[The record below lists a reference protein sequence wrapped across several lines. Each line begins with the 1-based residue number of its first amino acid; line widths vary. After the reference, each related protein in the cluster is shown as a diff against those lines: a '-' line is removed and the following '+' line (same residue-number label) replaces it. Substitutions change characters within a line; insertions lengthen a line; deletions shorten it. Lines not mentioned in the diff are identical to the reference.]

1 MKIAVYHSSTDIQVK
16 DVEIPKIHEGEILV
30 KVMASG
36 ICGTDVMEWYRKRKA
51 PCVLGHEIAGEVAES
66 KSGRFKV
73 GDRVFVCHHVPC
85 DDCKHCREGNHTAC
99 QTLHN
104 GNFDPGGF
112 SEFVRI
118 PEINV
123 EKGTFLLG
131 SLSYE
136 EGTVIEPF
144 GCCVRAQR
152 VIGVE
157 PRHTVLIM
165 GSGVSGLL
173 HIQLA
178 KLKGAKVIATDIKDY
193 RLSKAKEYGADIVI
207 DARKDFSIKADRI
220 ILCNRDMEAFKKAFQ
235 YIARKGILL
244 LFGIPEKDVCLPIP
258 EFWRN
263 ELTVTSSYGAAPADL
278 AEAIDLM
285 RDGSIRTRDMVTH
298 RFSLDEIQ
306 SGFKIASDAEESLK
320 VVVLPFGQA

>member
-1 MKIAVYHSSTDIQVK
+1 MKIAVYHNNTDIRIR
-16 DVEIPKIHEGEILV
+16 DVSIPKIQEGEILV

-36 ICGTDVMEWYRKRKA
+36 ICGTDVMEWYRKKKA
-51 PCVLGHEIAGEVAES
+51 PCVLGHEIAGEVVES
-66 KSGRFKV
+66 KSERFKV

-85 DDCKHCREGNHTAC
+85 DDCKHCHEGNHTAC

-118 PEINV
+118 PKIHV
-123 EKGTFLLG
+123 AKGAFLLG
-131 SLSYE
+131 GLSYE
-136 EGTVIEPF
+136 EGTIIEPF
-144 GCCVRAQR
+144 ACCVRAQR
-152 VIGVE
+152 VIGIKAQ
-157 PRHTVLIM
+157 HTVLIM

-173 HIQLA
+173 NIQLA
-178 KLKGAKVIATDIKDY
+178 KLKGAKVIATDVKDY
-193 RLSKAKEYGADIVI
+193 RLDKAKDFGADSVI
-207 DARKDFSIKADRI
+207 DARKDFSVKTDRI

-235 YIARKGILL
+235 YIDRKGILL
-244 LFGIPEKDVCLPIP
+244 FFGIPEGDVCLPIP

-285 RDGSIRTRDMVTH
+285 RDGKIRTKDMITH

-306 SGFKIASDAEESLK
+306 KGFKLASDAEESLK
-320 VVVLPFGQA
+320 VVVLPFNQP

>member
-1 MKIAVYHSSTDIQVK
+1 MKIAVYHNNTDIRIR
-16 DVEIPKIHEGEILV
+16 DVSIPKIQEGEILV

-36 ICGTDVMEWYRKRKA
+36 ICGTDVMEWYRKKKA
-51 PCVLGHEIAGEVAES
+51 PCVLGHEIAGEVVES
-66 KSGRFKV
+66 KSERFKV

-85 DDCKHCREGNHTAC
+85 DDCKHCHEGNHTAC

-118 PEINV
+118 PKINV
-123 EKGTFLLG
+123 AKGTFLLG
-131 SLSYE
+131 GLSYE
-136 EGTVIEPF
+136 EGTIIEPF
-144 GCCVRAQR
+144 ACCVRAQR
-152 VIGVE
+152 VIGIK
-157 PRHTVLIM
+157 PQHTVLIM

-173 HIQLA
+173 NIQLA
-178 KLKGAKVIATDIKDY
+178 KLKGAKVIATDVKDY
-193 RLSKAKEYGADIVI
+193 RLDKAKDFGADSVI
-207 DARKDFSIKADRI
+207 DARKDFSVKTDRI

-235 YIARKGILL
+235 YIDRKGILL
-244 LFGIPEKDVCLPIP
+244 FFGIPERDVCLPIP

-285 RDGSIRTRDMVTH
+285 SDGKIRTKDMITH

-306 SGFKIASDAEESLK
+306 KGFKIASDAEESLK
-320 VVVLPFGQA
+320 VVVLPFGPV

>member
-1 MKIAVYHSSTDIQVK
+1 MKIAVYHNNTDIRIR
-16 DVEIPKIHEGEILV
+16 DVSIPKILEGEILV

-36 ICGTDVMEWYRKRKA
+36 ICGTDVMEWYRKKKA
-51 PCVLGHEIAGEVAES
+51 PCVLGHEIAGEVVES
-66 KSGRFKV
+66 KSERFKV

-85 DDCKHCREGNHTAC
+85 DDCKHCHEGNHTAC

-118 PEINV
+118 PKINV
-123 EKGTFLLG
+123 AKGAFLLG
-131 SLSYE
+131 GLSYE
-136 EGTVIEPF
+136 EGTIIEPF
-144 GCCVRAQR
+144 ACCVRAQR
-152 VIGVE
+152 VIGIK
-157 PRHTVLIM
+157 PQHTVLIM

-173 HIQLA
+173 NIQLA
-178 KLKGAKVIATDIKDY
+178 KLKGAKVIATDVKDY
-193 RLSKAKEYGADIVI
+193 RLDKAKDFGADSVI
-207 DARKDFSIKADRI
+207 DARKDFSVKTDRI

-235 YIARKGILL
+235 YIDRKGILL
-244 LFGIPEKDVCLPIP
+244 FFGIPERDVCLPIP

-285 RDGSIRTRDMVTH
+285 SDGKIRTKDMITH

-306 SGFKIASDAEESLK
+306 KGFKIASDAEESLK
-320 VVVLPFGQA
+320 VVVLPFGPV

>member
-1 MKIAVYHSSTDIQVK
+1 MKIAVYHNNTDIRIK
-16 DVEIPKIHEGEILV
+16 DVSIPKIHEGEILV
-30 KVMASG
+30 KIMASG

-51 PCVLGHEIAGEVAES
+51 PCVLGHEIAGEVVES
-66 KSGRFKV
+66 KSERFKV

-85 DDCKHCREGNHTAC
+85 DDCKHCHEGNHTAC
-99 QTLHN
+99 QTLHD

-123 EKGTFLLG
+123 EKGTFSLG

-136 EGTVIEPF
+136 EGTIIEPF
-144 GCCVRAQR
+144 ACCVRAQR
-152 VIGVE
+152 IIDVKPQHV
-157 PRHTVLIM
+157 VLIM

-173 HIQLA
+173 NIQLA

-193 RLSKAKEYGADIVI
+193 RLGKAKEFGAHIVI
-207 DARKDFSIKADRI
+207 DARKDFSVKSDRI

-235 YIARKGILL
+235 YIDRKGILL
-244 LFGIPEKDVCLPIP
+244 FFGIPEKDVCLPIP
-258 EFWRN
+258 DFWRN

-278 AEAIDLM
+278 AEAITLM
-285 RDGSIRTRDMVTH
+285 KDGKIRTKDMVTH
-298 RFSLDEIQ
+298 RFSLDDIQ
-306 SGFKIASDAEESLK
+306 KGFKIASEAEESLK
-320 VVVLPFGQA
+320 VVVLPFSQA

>member
-1 MKIAVYHSSTDIQVK
+1 MKIAVYHSNTDIQIK
-16 DVEIPKIHEGEILV
+16 DVEIPKIQEGEILV

-36 ICGTDVMEWYRKRKA
+36 ICGTDVMEWYRKKKA
-51 PCVLGHEIAGEVAES
+51 PCVLGHEIAGKVVES
-66 KSGRFKV
+66 KSERFEV

-85 DDCKHCREGNHTAC
+85 DDCKYCHEGNHTAC

-118 PEINV
+118 PELNV
-123 EKGTFLLG
+123 AKGAFLLG
-131 SLSYE
+131 GLSYE

-144 GCCVRAQR
+144 ACCVRAQR
-152 VIGVE
+152 IIGVKSQ
-157 PRHTVLIM
+157 HTVLIM

-173 HIQLA
+173 NIQLA
-178 KLKGAKVIATDIKDY
+178 KLKGAKVIATDIKGY
-193 RLSKAKEYGADIVI
+193 RLDKAKDFGADSVI
-207 DARKDFSIKADRI
+207 DARKDFSVKANRI
-220 ILCNRDMEAFKKAFQ
+220 ILCNRDKEAFKKAFQ
-235 YIARKGILL
+235 YIDRKGILL
-244 LFGIPEKDVCLPIP
+244 FFGIPEEDICLPIP

-263 ELTVTSSYGAAPADL
+263 ELTATASYGAAPADL
-278 AEAIDLM
+278 AEATDL
-285 RDGSIRTRDMVTH
+285 IREGKIRVKDMITH

-306 SGFKIASDAEESLK
+306 KGFKIASDAEESLK

>member
-1 MKIAVYHSSTDIQVK
+1 MKIAVYHSNTDIQIK
-16 DVEIPKIHEGEILV
+16 DVEIPKIQEGEILV

-36 ICGTDVMEWYRKRKA
+36 ICGTDVMEWYRKKKA
-51 PCVLGHEIAGEVAES
+51 PCVLGHEIAGKVVES
-66 KSGRFKV
+66 KSERFKV

-85 DDCKHCREGNHTAC
+85 DDCKYCHEGNHTAC

-118 PEINV
+118 PELNV
-123 EKGTFLLG
+123 AKGAFLLG
-131 SLSYE
+131 GLSYE

-144 GCCVRAQR
+144 ACCVRAQR
-152 VIGVE
+152 VIGVKSQ
-157 PRHTVLIM
+157 HTVLIM

-173 HIQLA
+173 NIQLA
-178 KLKGAKVIATDIKDY
+178 KLKGAKVIATDIKGY
-193 RLSKAKEYGADIVI
+193 RLDKAKDFGADSVI
-207 DARKDFSIKADRI
+207 DARKDFSVKANRI
-220 ILCNRDMEAFKKAFQ
+220 ILCNRDKEAFKKAFQ
-235 YIARKGILL
+235 YIDRKGILL
-244 LFGIPEKDVCLPIP
+244 FFGIPEEDICLPIP

-263 ELTVTSSYGAAPADL
+263 ELTATASYGAAPADL
-278 AEAIDLM
+278 AEATDL
-285 RDGSIRTRDMVTH
+285 IREGKIRVKDMITH

-306 SGFKIASDAEESLK
+306 KGFKIASDAEESLK

>member
-1 MKIAVYHSSTDIQVK
+1 MKIAVYHSNTDIQIK
-16 DVEIPKIHEGEILV
+16 DVEIPKIQEGEILV

-36 ICGTDVMEWYRKRKA
+36 ICGTDVMEWYRKKKA
-51 PCVLGHEIAGEVAES
+51 PCVLGHEIAGKVVES
-66 KSGRFKV
+66 KSERFEV

-85 DDCKHCREGNHTAC
+85 DDCKYCHEGNHTAC

-118 PEINV
+118 PELNV
-123 EKGTFLLG
+123 AKGAFLLG
-131 SLSYE
+131 GLSYE

-144 GCCVRAQR
+144 ACCVRAQR
-152 VIGVE
+152 VIGVKSQ
-157 PRHTVLIM
+157 HTVLIM

-173 HIQLA
+173 NIQLA
-178 KLKGAKVIATDIKDY
+178 KLKGAKVIATDIKGY
-193 RLSKAKEYGADIVI
+193 RLDKAKDFGADSVI
-207 DARKDFSIKADRI
+207 DARKDFSVKANRI
-220 ILCNRDMEAFKKAFQ
+220 ILCNRDKEAFKKAFQ
-235 YIARKGILL
+235 YIDRKGILL
-244 LFGIPEKDVCLPIP
+244 FFGIPEEDICLPIP

-263 ELTVTSSYGAAPADL
+263 ELTATASYGAAPADL
-278 AEAIDLM
+278 AEATDL
-285 RDGSIRTRDMVTH
+285 IREGKIRVKDMITH

-306 SGFKIASDAEESLK
+306 KGFKIASDAEESLK